1 MSSNMGSIDR
11 LVRAF
16 IVAPVAIVIAVVVG
30 VGSVAGIVLLALAAV
45 MLATSA
51 VGFCPLY
58 KLVGLD
64 TCSLRRAHRGRSAR
78 SGD

>member
-30 VGSVAGIVLLALAAV
+30 VV
-45 MLATSA
+45 
-51 VGFCPLY
+51 
-58 KLVGLD
+58 
-64 TCSLRRAHRGRSAR
+64 
-78 SGD
+78 